1 METLEIEKRPKKSN
15 IFFCEICKCNI
26 VSKSKYDRHLSTDKH
41 KNNHLETKKAKK
53 GYDVISCECG
63 KIYKTKSGL
72 WKHKKIC
79 NYVINNIDTSLN
91 STDILS
97 SDIIYNQEND
107 NSNNK
112 IKKKKV
118 IINKENDKNN
128 NYKDII
134 CLLMQENKEF
144 KNLLVKQQEQISEL
158 IPKVGNNNNN
168 TQNIKQR
175 FNINI
180 FLNEQCKDAININ
193 DFVKSIEISLEQ
205 LNSTNSGGLIT
216 GLSNAIIENMNK
228 LSLYERPLHCTDTK
242 RETLY
247 IKDEDVW
254 EKDKDKTIIKK
265 AIKNI
270 SSKQYKT
277 LQSWIEKNPDFKD
290 IEEKQEYFTQ
300 TLANIGRDIN
310 EIDEKIIKKI
320 SNAMYIKEIIEN

>member
-1 METLEIEKRPKKSN
+1 METLETEKRLKKRLN
-15 IFFCEICKCNI
+15 FYCDFCKCNI
-26 VSKSKYDRHLSTDKH
+26 VSKSKMDRHLLTDKH
-41 KNNHLETKKAKK
+41 KNAILETKKAKK
-53 GYDVISCECG
+53 GYDEISCECG

-79 NYVINNIDTSLN
+79 NFLSNLNDKDSSLNNIYNTTS
-91 STDILS
+91 
-97 SDIIYNQEND
+97 ENNNIED
-107 NSNNK
+107 ELYVKNK
-112 IKKKKV
+112 IMM
-118 IINKENDKNN
+118 NKDSDKNN

-134 CLLMQENKEF
+134 CLLMQENKDF

-158 IPKVGNNNNN
+158 IPKIGNNNNN
-168 TQNIKQR
+168 TQNIKQK

-180 FLNEQCKDAININ
+180 FLNEQCKDAINMN

-228 LSLYERPLHCTDTK
+228 LSLYERPLHCTDSK

-265 AIKNI
+265 AIKDI

-277 LQSWIEKNPDFKD
+277 LQSWIEKNPDFKE

-300 TLANIGRDIN
+300 TLANIGKDIN
-310 EIDEKIIKKI
+310 EIDEKIIRKI

>member
-1 METLEIEKRPKKSN
+1 M
-15 IFFCEICKCNI
+15 
-26 VSKSKYDRHLSTDKH
+26 DRHLLTDKH
-41 KNNHLETKKAKK
+41 KNAILETKKAKK
-53 GYDVISCECG
+53 GYDEISCECG

-79 NYVINNIDTSLN
+79 NFLSNLNDKDSSLNNIYNTTS
-91 STDILS
+91 
-97 SDIIYNQEND
+97 EN
-107 NSNNK
+107 NNIEEELYVKNK
-112 IKKKKV
+112 IMM
-118 IINKENDKNN
+118 NKDSDKNN

-134 CLLMQENKEF
+134 CLLMQENKDF

-158 IPKVGNNNNN
+158 IPKIGNNNNN
-168 TQNIKQR
+168 TQNIKQK

-180 FLNEQCKDAININ
+180 FLNEQCKDAINMN

-228 LSLYERPLHCTDTK
+228 LSLYERPLHCTDSK

-265 AIKNI
+265 AIKDI

-277 LQSWIEKNPDFKD
+277 LQSWIEKNPDFKE

-300 TLANIGRDIN
+300 TLANIGKDIN
-310 EIDEKIIKKI
+310 EIDEKIIRKI

>member
-1 METLEIEKRPKKSN
+1 METLETEKRLKKRQN
-15 IFFCEICKCNI
+15 FYCDFCKCNI
-26 VSKSKYDRHLSTDKH
+26 VSKSKMDRHLLTDKH
-41 KNNHLETKKAKK
+41 KNAILETKKAKK
-53 GYDVISCECG
+53 GYDEISCECG

-79 NYVINNIDTSLN
+79 NFLSNLNDKDSSLNNIYNTTS
-91 STDILS
+91 
-97 SDIIYNQEND
+97 ENNNIED
-107 NSNNK
+107 ELYVKNK
-112 IKKKKV
+112 IMM
-118 IINKENDKNN
+118 NKDSDKNN

-134 CLLMQENKEF
+134 CLLMQENKDF

-158 IPKVGNNNNN
+158 IPKIGNNNNN
-168 TQNIKQR
+168 TQNIKQK

-180 FLNEQCKDAININ
+180 FLNEQCKDAINMN

-228 LSLYERPLHCTDTK
+228 LSLYERPLHCTDSK

-265 AIKNI
+265 AIKDI

-277 LQSWIEKNPDFKD
+277 LQSWIEKNPDFKE

-300 TLANIGRDIN
+300 TLANIGKDIN
-310 EIDEKIIKKI
+310 EIDEKIIRKI